1 MNIPVI
7 ALTGSVN
14 KNIDFK
20 NDLNTIFTINR
31 EIESLNEALLNAK
44 DNYRLTIR
52 NILKLIKIVE
62 RKSI

>member
-14 KNIDFK
+14 RNIDFK

-62 RKSI
+62 R